1 MYKAGSLNHGQGRVF
16 VMAYKL
22 RTRSKPFIDIP
33 LVDSQAAGALGEAGA
48 SGWIDT
54 HFSERFLGAM
64 MVGMIPDLSQAG
76 NDSNLLIVFYVQIM
90 PDDFVM
96 QLHRF

>member
-1 MYKAGSLNHGQGRVF
+1 MCLLWLTSYVLAVSLLLIF
-16 VMAYKL
+16 
-22 RTRSKPFIDIP
+22 P

-64 MVGMIPDLSQAG
+64 MVGMIPDLSQAASG
-76 NDSNLLIVFYVQIM
+76 IAQNNRDSQTDYTANSRQCFLLI
-90 PDDFVM
+90 
-96 QLHRF
+96 

>member
-33 LVDSQAAGALGEAGA
+33 WL
-48 SGWIDT
+48 T
-54 HFSERFLGAM
+54 HRRLA
-64 MVGMIPDLSQAG
+64 
-76 NDSNLLIVFYVQIM
+76 
-90 PDDFVM
+90 
-96 QLHRF
+96 R